1 MAVMKVVELMGQS
14 TVSWED
20 AVKQVVDEASK
31 TIRNIR
37 SVYVKHFMA
46 EVHEDGTL
54 HYRVDCKLT
63 FKVE

>member
-20 AVKQVVDEASK
+20 AVKEVVTEASK
-31 TIRNIR
+31 TLRNIK
-37 SVYVKHFMA
+37 SVYVQNFM
-46 EVHEDGTL
+46 VDVQGDTL

-63 FKVE
+63 FRVE

>member
-1 MAVMKVVELMGQS
+1 MAVMKVVEIMGQS

-20 AVKQVVDEASK
+20 AVKEVVTEAGK
-31 TIRNIR
+31 TVRNIK

-46 EVHEDGTL
+46 EVHSDGTL
-54 HYRVDCKLT
+54 HYRVDCKVT